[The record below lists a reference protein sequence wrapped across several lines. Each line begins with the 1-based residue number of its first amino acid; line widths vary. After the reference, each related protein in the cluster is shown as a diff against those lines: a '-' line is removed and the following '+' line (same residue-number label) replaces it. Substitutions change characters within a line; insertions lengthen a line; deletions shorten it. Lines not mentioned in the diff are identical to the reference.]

1 MDSSAWLGWLLGL
14 VIGLIYGLWQAW
26 DLRRGPS
33 TAPTLQRTMLAGV
46 RMLFLM
52 GSLLVAFRYG
62 NADKIRLVVGVA
74 VGFTVVFV
82 WRMKTA
88 LAKKK

>member
-1 MDSSAWLGWLLGL
+1 MDSAAWLGVTEGLG
-14 VIGLIYGLWQAW
+14 IGLIYGLWQAW

-33 TAPTLQRTMLAGV
+33 ATPTLQRTLFAGA
-46 RMLFLM
+46 RMLVLM
-52 GSLLVAFRYG
+52 SLLLVALKYG
-62 NADKIRLVVGVA
+62 GADKIWLVVGVA
-74 VGFTVVFV
+74 VGFTAVFV